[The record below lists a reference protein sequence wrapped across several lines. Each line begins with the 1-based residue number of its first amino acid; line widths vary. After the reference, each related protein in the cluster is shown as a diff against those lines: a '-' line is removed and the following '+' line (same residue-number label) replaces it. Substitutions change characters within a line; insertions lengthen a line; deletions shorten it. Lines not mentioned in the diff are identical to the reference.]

1 MFAALGWRVANESSG
16 QWTSYLHC
24 RRSTPESLLI
34 PTEWCGALQR
44 KTAAVTAFL
53 RPHSQNY
60 AIIRQISPNPD
71 KDRTNLGLPQQVAS
85 KYAGKRLLIVDDD
98 ADMRLL
104 LAEYFRRLGFQ
115 VEEHEDGAA
124 ALEPATIGR
133 FDCFIFDV
141 SMPGMTGF
149 ELLKRVRDRGVQTPA
164 LFLTAHDALDYKV
177 AGYESGGD
185 DYLAKPF
192 SPRELEFRVEAL
204 LRRTSTLPPER
215 DTERV
220 EVGGL
225 VIDKRRHEV
234 IRQGVRIDLTPL
246 EFQILEL
253 LASEPG
259 RAWSRNA
266 LLDRVWSTEY
276 EGYQRN
282 IDPHINRLRKKLE
295 TDPKNPRYV
304 LTVRGVGYK
313 LNEAP

>member
-1 MFAALGWRVANESSG
+1 LA
-16 QWTSYLHC
+16 Q
-24 RRSTPESLLI
+24 P
-34 PTEWCGALQR
+34 P
-44 KTAAVTAFL
+44 
-53 RPHSQNY
+53 
-60 AIIRQISPNPD
+60 
-71 KDRTNLGLPQQVAS
+71 QVAS
-85 KYAGKRLLIVDDD
+85 KYAGKRLLIVDDE
-98 ADMRLL
+98 ADMRTL
-104 LAEYFRRLGFQ
+104 LAEYFRRLGFD
-115 VEEHEDGAA
+115 VDERESGTA
-124 ALEPATIGR
+124 ALEPVASGR
-133 FDCFIFDV
+133 FDCLILDV
-141 SMPGMTGF
+141 SMPGMSGF
-149 ELLKRVRDRGVQTPA
+149 ELLRKVRDRGVQTPA

-177 AGYESGGD
+177 AGYEAGGD

-192 SPRELEFRVEAL
+192 SPRELELKVEAL
-204 LRRTSTLPPER
+204 LKRSTTVQTEAGN
-215 DTERV
+215 ERV
-220 EVGGL
+220 QVGDL

-234 IRQGVRIDLTPL
+234 IRQGERIDLTPL

-259 RAWSRNA
+259 RAWSRNN

>member
-1 MFAALGWRVANESSG
+1 
-16 QWTSYLHC
+16 
-24 RRSTPESLLI
+24 
-34 PTEWCGALQR
+34 
-44 KTAAVTAFL
+44 
-53 RPHSQNY
+53 
-60 AIIRQISPNPD
+60 
-71 KDRTNLGLPQQVAS
+71 LGLPQQVAS
-85 KYAGKRLLIVDDD
+85 KYSGKRLLIVDDD

-115 VEEHEDGAA
+115 VEEHETGAA
-124 ALEPATIGR
+124 AMEPATIGK

-141 SMPGMTGF
+141 SMPGMSGF
-149 ELLKRVRDRGVQTPA
+149 ELLKRVRERGVQTPA

-177 AGYESGGD
+177 AGYEAGGD

-192 SPRELEFRVEAL
+192 SPRELEYRVEAL
-204 LRRTSTLPPER
+204 LKRTATVQPGT

-234 IRQGVRIDLTPL
+234 IRQGVKIDLTPL

>member
-1 MFAALGWRVANESSG
+1 
-16 QWTSYLHC
+16 
-24 RRSTPESLLI
+24 
-34 PTEWCGALQR
+34 
-44 KTAAVTAFL
+44 
-53 RPHSQNY
+53 
-60 AIIRQISPNPD
+60 
-71 KDRTNLGLPQQVAS
+71 LGLPQQVAS

-104 LAEYFRRLGFQ
+104 LAEYFRRLGFE
-115 VEEHEDGAA
+115 VEEHETGAA
-124 ALEPATIGR
+124 AIEPATIGR

-141 SMPGMTGF
+141 SMPGMSGF
-149 ELLKRVRDRGVQTPA
+149 ELLKRVRERGIQTPA

-177 AGYESGGD
+177 AGYEAGGD

-192 SPRELEFRVEAL
+192 SPRELEYRVEAL
-204 LRRTSTLPPER
+204 LKRTATVQSGT

-234 IRQGVRIDLTPL
+234 IRQGVKIDLTPL

-295 TDPKNPRYV
+295 MDPKNPRYV

>member
-1 MFAALGWRVANESSG
+1 MG
-16 QWTSYLHC
+16 Q
-24 RRSTPESLLI
+24 P
-34 PTEWCGALQR
+34 
-44 KTAAVTAFL
+44 
-53 RPHSQNY
+53 
-60 AIIRQISPNPD
+60 
-71 KDRTNLGLPQQVAS
+71 PQVSS

-115 VEEHEDGAA
+115 VDERESGAA
-124 ALEPATIGR
+124 ALEPATMGR

-164 LFLTAHDALDYKV
+164 LFLTDHDALDYKV
-177 AGYESGGD
+177 AGYQAGGD

-192 SPRELEFRVEAL
+192 SPRELEYRVEAL
-204 LRRTSTLPPER
+204 LKRTGTIQPET

-220 EVGGL
+220 EVGDL

-234 IRQGVRIDLTPL
+234 IRQNTRIDLTPL